1 MPVLDKKKL
10 LSFAKQKAAPPMAA
24 NMLAS
29 KRAAAV
35 KPAMPPAAP
44 PAAPSPVGA
53 QEDGGDEQELFLHE
67 LVEEAAQEAEAGAD
81 PELEDLI
88 AGSTSQGPDDVPVWA
103 LDPEKWAEAAE
114 AVGLGQEGVD
124 AMYEEPYVVTAY
136 LYRKIDGPIQG
147 LDAEEP
153 GEQEAPEADVT
164 KPGGAAKALQ
174 MRAASSRPPEV

>member
-44 PAAPSPVGA
+44 PAAPAPVGA
-53 QEDGGDEQELFLHE
+53 QEGEDEQELFLHE

-88 AGSTSQGPDDVPVWA
+88 ASSDSKGPDDVPAWA

-124 AMYEEPYVVTAY
+124 AMYAEPYVVTAY